1 MCINTKQQK
10 EELIEVSKCLQ
21 YLEEAGWT
29 ELIDSRFEE
38 DIVRELTTKYPDMP
52 KHVID
57 YVLNLV
63 LV

>member
-1 MCINTKQQK
+1 MTRT
-10 EELIEVSKCLQ
+10 EEFVQVAKCLE

-38 DIVRELTTKYPDMP
+38 DVVKELTNKFPNLP
-52 KHVID
+52 ENIIEE
-57 YVLNLV
+57 VLNLV

>member
-1 MCINTKQQK
+1 MTRTEKFVQ
-10 EELIEVSKCLQ
+10 VAKCLEH
-21 YLEEAGWT
+21 LEDAGWT

-38 DIVRELTTKYPDMP
+38 DIVRELTTKYPDIP

>member
-1 MCINTKQQK
+1 MTRTEKFVQ
-10 EELIEVSKCLQ
+10 VAKCLEH
-21 YLEEAGWT
+21 LEEAGWT

-38 DIVRELTTKYPDMP
+38 DVVRELTTKYPDMP

>member
-1 MCINTKQQK
+1 MTRT
-10 EELIEVSKCLQ
+10 EEFIQVAKCLEH
-21 YLEEAGWT
+21 LEDAGWT

-38 DIVRELTTKYPDMP
+38 DIVRELTTKYPDIP

>member
-1 MCINTKQQK
+1 MTRT
-10 EELIEVSKCLQ
+10 EEFVQVAKCLEH
-21 YLEEAGWT
+21 LEAAGWT

-38 DIVRELTTKYPDMP
+38 DVVRELTTKFPELSEN
-52 KHVID
+52 IIE

>member
-1 MCINTKQQK
+1 MTRTEKFVQAA
-10 EELIEVSKCLQ
+10 KCLEH
-21 YLEEAGWT
+21 LEEAGWT

-38 DIVRELTTKYPDMP
+38 DVVKELTTKYPDMP

>member
-1 MCINTKQQK
+1 MTRT
-10 EELIEVSKCLQ
+10 EEFVQIAKCLE
-21 YLEEAGWT
+21 YLEAAGWT

-38 DIVRELTTKYPDMP
+38 DVVKDLTNKFPNLP
-52 KHVID
+52 ENIIN

>member
-1 MCINTKQQK
+1 MTRTEKFVQ
-10 EELIEVSKCLQ
+10 VAKCLEH
-21 YLEEAGWT
+21 LEEAGWT

-38 DIVRELTTKYPDMP
+38 DIVRELTTKYPDIP